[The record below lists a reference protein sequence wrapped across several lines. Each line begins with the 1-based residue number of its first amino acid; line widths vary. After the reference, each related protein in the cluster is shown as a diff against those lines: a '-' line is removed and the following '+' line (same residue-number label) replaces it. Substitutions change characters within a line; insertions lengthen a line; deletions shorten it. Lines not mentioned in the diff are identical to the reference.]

1 MTVVIKE
8 LIVQGKVNESSKE
21 TEEDIIK
28 IIDSKLSN
36 AASESTLKETEK
48 RQLVEECVQ
57 AVLKELESKLNY

>member
-28 IIDSKLSN
+28 IIDSKLSS
-36 AASESTLKETEK
+36 ASSESTLKETEK